1 MRLVFWCDEGDER
14 WGSLRVQSSSFG
26 EKDIGSLLE
35 DIGVTG
41 A

>member
-26 EKDIGSLLE
+26 EDIGSLLE